1 MKNKRLAS
9 VNKIVNWEEVYL
21 IGLATD
27 KNGKSISE
35 RDQVIVLIH
44 NRKDIKVGDTIS
56 VENHFGEL
64 YDYEVLEIADN
75 ELVVWELW
83 KLKQLELD

>member
-21 IGLATD
+21 IGLTTD
-27 KNGKSISE
+27 KNGTSISE
-35 RDQVIVLIH
+35 RDKVIFLTH

-56 VENHFGEL
+56 VEDSFGDL
-64 YDYEVLEIADN
+64 YDYEVLEIADS
-75 ELVVWELW
+75 ELVVWEL
-83 KLKQLELD
+83 